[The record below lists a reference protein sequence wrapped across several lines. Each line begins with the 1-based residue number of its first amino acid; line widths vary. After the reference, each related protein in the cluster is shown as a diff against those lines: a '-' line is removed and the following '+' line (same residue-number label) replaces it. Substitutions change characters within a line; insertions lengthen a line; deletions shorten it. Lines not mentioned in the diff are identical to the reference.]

1 MEKFIEAC
9 KVLSLKKAVTTV
21 GNVTEINGTTCT
33 VEREN
38 NLPPLTDV
46 RLTATIGDFENTII
60 VYPKIGSEVL
70 CLEIENNKAETS
82 IISYTEIDKVT
93 IKINKATF
101 IIENGKFTIKNDKA
115 DLKEILKSGF
125 EQLDKS
131 IITTPS
137 GPGNFSP
144 NDKLKFQ
151 ELKQNILKLFS

>member
-1 MEKFIEAC
+1 MEEFVEAC
-9 KVLSLKKAVTTV
+9 KALSLKKAVTTV
-21 GNVTEINGTTCT
+21 GKVTEINETTCT

-38 NLPPLTDV
+38 DLPPLTDV

-60 VYPKIGSEVL
+60 VYPKIDSEVL

-82 IISYTEIDKVT
+82 IISYTEIEKVA